1 MLRKTTT
8 YIFTREASTHVARY
22 CREKVVCPPVRL
34 SVTLVDCDHVG
45 WNSSK
50 IIPWLGNMR
59 RLLSADPNSID
70 LFQRE
75 HSEILAAIGVGMEK
89 WPSK

>member
-1 MLRKTTT
+1 MVWF
-8 YIFTREASTHVARY
+8 FTARCTFVAIA
-22 CREKVVCPPVRL
+22 CRRTVYLSVRL